1 MSKHP
6 VDLTSTALRDLDPA
20 GAKELTDPERERAE
34 ALFARIVAT
43 PADCP
48 APAEAVP
55 TRRVRRRR
63 LLLIPAGLAAAGVVP
78 ALLLGGSSAFA
89 SWTPRPEQLGAT
101 EADAAATTCREHMG
115 LSEEADRV
123 LIAER
128 RGGWTYVLVSGPQE
142 EGSCLMLNDVV
153 GKTGST
159 VDGHLLGGGGVVD
172 YDTPKPAPDR
182 IDEFESIVSSY
193 NPRPWWFSEPE
204 FWGLAGGYVGSDVV
218 GVTVHTPAG
227 LDVEA
232 SVANGR
238 FAAWFPGGDRVD
250 PEDDPWT
257 TGAWTYTVTLRD
269 GTTRPATG

>member
-6 VDLTSTALRDLDPA
+6 ADLTSTALRDLDPA
-20 GAKELTDPERERAE
+20 RATELTEPERQHAE
-34 ALFARIVAT
+34 AVFARIVAT
-43 PADCP
+43 PTDDP
-48 APAEAVP
+48 VP
-55 TRRVRRRR
+55 TEPTRPARRR
-63 LLLIPAGLAAAGVVP
+63 LLLIPAGLAAAGVVS

-89 SWTPRPEQLGAT
+89 SWTPRPEPLSAT
-101 EADAAATTCREHMG
+101 EGAAAATTCRDRMG
-115 LSEEADRV
+115 LSDEADRV

-153 GKTGST
+153 GKTGSAT
-159 VDGHLLGGGGVVD
+159 VGHLLGGGGVVD
-172 YDTPKPAPDR
+172 YEVPKPAPDR
-182 IDEFESIVSSY
+182 VEEFDSIVSSY
-193 NPRPWWFSEPE
+193 NPRPWWWFSDPE

-257 TGAWTYTVTLRD
+257 TDAWTYTLTLRD